1 MISPCKTTLLLS
13 ICLVMS
19 QNVAHAQTVPLR
31 AYCYSLPSAEAL
43 AFILAHNPTG
53 QPGESVDAL
62 NSLVKE
68 KKAALAASAA
78 VSVPPGQRESLTKG
92 DLSLDAEITP
102 SADRSAYAV
111 TCQTSYKGANI
122 MGRSLLAPNQ
132 FAFFGL
138 IPNTSDPDSV
148 LLIYLLIS
156 DATAA
161 VDFGKD
167 GTPVRAPG
175 MPPGMSIRNPYT
187 GQTWTVQPDHTV
199 TLATDRQDNH
209 ITIQPTKDPTPQQ
222 RTVSP

>member
-1 MISPCKTTLLLS
+1 MKIPGFLAFFLVILSP
-13 ICLVMS
+13 
-19 QNVAHAQTVPLR
+19 AHAQTAIPLR
-31 AYCYSLPSAEAL
+31 AYCYTLPRAEAL

-53 QPGESVDAL
+53 QPAASVEAL
-62 NSLVKE
+62 QSLVKE

-102 SADRSAYAV
+102 SPDRSVYDA
-111 TCQTSYKGANI
+111 TCQASYKGAHL

-161 VDFGKD
+161 VDFSKD
-167 GTPVRAPG
+167 GTPVHAPG
-175 MPPGMSIRNPYT
+175 MLPGMSIRNPYT
-187 GQTWTVQPDHTV
+187 AQTWIAADQQGDH
-199 TLATDRQDNH
+199 H
-209 ITIQPTKDPTPQQ
+209 
-222 RTVSP
+222 